1 MAFLK
6 GWTPRERHAVTA
18 SYLGWALDAFDFFV
32 LVFVLPDVAA
42 SFGVGVTAVAVA
54 VTLTLAFRPLGAFIF
69 GRFADR
75 YGRRPVLMANIAF
88 YSLFGFFTAFSPN
101 LAAFFVIRSLFG
113 VAMGGVWGIG
123 ASLAFET
130 IKREKRGFVSGLM
143 QSGYATGYLA
153 ASLVFGFFFAAIGWR
168 GMFMIG
174 IAPAA
179 LLIFYIWRAVE
190 EAPGWDMTRARTS
203 NTFSVLRKH
212 WKLALYAVVLM
223 TAFNFFSHG
232 TQDIYPL
239 FLQKQHGFSHATV
252 STIAVIYNIGAI
264 IGGMIFGALSQ
275 HLGRRRTAI
284 LAALL
289 ALPVAWLWAFS
300 ETAALLAL
308 GAFLM
313 NFLVQGA
320 WGVVP
325 AHLNELSPS
334 DARGTFPGTVYQLGN
349 LIASVNAVLQTG
361 IAARTGGNYAIALAS
376 VAVCA
381 ALAIAIFMKFGPEAR
396 DVEMV

>member
-1 MAFLK
+1 
-6 GWTPRERHAVTA
+6 
-18 SYLGWALDAFDFFV
+18 
-32 LVFVLPDVAA
+32 
-42 SFGVGVTAVAVA
+42 
-54 VTLTLAFRPLGAFIF
+54 
-69 GRFADR
+69 
-75 YGRRPVLMANIAF
+75 
-88 YSLFGFFTAFSPN
+88 
-101 LAAFFVIRSLFG
+101 
-113 VAMGGVWGIG
+113 
-123 ASLAFET
+123 
-130 IKREKRGFVSGLM
+130 
-143 QSGYATGYLA
+143 
-153 ASLVFGFFFAAIGWR
+153 
-168 GMFMIG
+168 
-174 IAPAA
+174 
-179 LLIFYIWRAVE
+179 
-190 EAPGWDMTRARTS
+190 
-203 NTFSVLRKH
+203 
-212 WKLALYAVVLM
+212 M

-284 LAALL
+284 TAALL

-325 AHLNELSPS
+325 AHLNELSPP